1 MAQKI
6 SKTTQNRNGQGGAP
20 EVAFSFKGSKMR
32 VYLVASNNG
41 ARLVRASHRA
51 QALQFV
57 AAQEYNIRVAS
68 QDDLI
73 KCLSEGKAVETA
85 KHPDQ
90 ADLDLS

>member
-1 MAQKI
+1 
-6 SKTTQNRNGQGGAP
+6 
-20 EVAFSFKGSKMR
+20 MR
-32 VYLVASNNG
+32 VYMVASNSG
-41 ARLVRASHRA
+41 ARLVRANHRS

-57 AAQEYNIRVAS
+57 AAQEYTIRVAS

-90 ADLDLS
+90 TDLELA